1 MSNDDAGRPLDDD
14 RSPDGSMTDGGAD
27 GSRRS
32 AAGWR
37 EDGPFAGGGL
47 GVMRV
52 ALAVVVGY
60 LIMAMLVMSTM
71 FLAVQVMD
79 IDAIFEPGLW
89 KATPRWNA
97 VAVMI
102 SLLSA
107 VAGGAVCERIARNRM
122 GIRLLAIVFVVA
134 TIGSLVTVLRAGPD
148 PVAEPRP
155 TTQALTESATA
166 ENQSPKLYAM
176 VQAGKH
182 AREPGWIKIANPAC
196 GFAGAVLGA
205 LLARRQRPLP

>member
-1 MSNDDAGRPLDDD
+1 
-14 RSPDGSMTDGGAD
+14 
-27 GSRRS
+27 
-32 AAGWR
+32 
-37 EDGPFAGGGL
+37 
-47 GVMRV
+47 MRV

-71 FLAVQVMD
+71 FLAVQFMD

-89 KATPRWNA
+89 KATTRWNA
-97 VAVMI
+97 IAVMI

-148 PVAEPRP
+148 PAPAPRSSMEALNEAAAAER
-155 TTQALTESATA
+155 
-166 ENQSPKLYAM
+166 QSPKMYAM
-176 VQAGKH
+176 ILAGKH
-182 AREPGWIKIANPAC
+182 AREPGWLKVANPAC

-205 LLARRQRPLP
+205 MLARRQQPLRTARR

>member
-1 MSNDDAGRPLDDD
+1 
-14 RSPDGSMTDGGAD
+14 
-27 GSRRS
+27 
-32 AAGWR
+32 
-37 EDGPFAGGGL
+37 
-47 GVMRV
+47 
-52 ALAVVVGY
+52 
-60 LIMAMLVMSTM
+60 M
-71 FLAVQVMD
+71 FLAVQAMD

-89 KATPRWNA
+89 KASPRWNA
-97 VAVMI
+97 IAVMI

-155 TTQALTESATA
+155 TTEALTEAATA

-182 AREPGWIKIANPAC
+182 AREPGWLKVANPAC